1 MTDKLYIIG
10 NGFDL
15 HHGLKTSYADFRDN
29 YAKKSSYLWNL
40 LSDIY
45 GEAIY
50 NDMWWC
56 IFEEVLANIDFPHLM
71 KSKNGEALGFMKTR
85 NLLKGSLPPLFGSW
99 IKKIGWNVEPDDSLG
114 IEVDSMFFS
123 FNYTLLLEKVYG
135 VKDENVWHIH
145 NSVRRP
151 DDIIV
156 GHDSDFRELFVQLN
170 QFRGEH
176 PEEYIRMDIADM
188 IIQEVAKGAKKV
200 KERIA
205 HNEERFY
212 DQYSSIKHF
221 VVMGFSL
228 NNIDMPYIKEIL
240 KVNSNIDDADWT
252 LFCYKDGEYEKMTKT
267 LLSIGLKRENI
278 FPPKKW

>member
-1 MTDKLYIIG
+1 M
-10 NGFDL
+10 
-15 HHGLKTSYADFRDN
+15 
-29 YAKKSSYLWNL
+29 
-40 LSDIY
+40 
-45 GEAIY
+45 
-50 NDMWWC
+50 
-56 IFEEVLANIDFPHLM
+56 
-71 KSKNGEALGFMKTR
+71 
-85 NLLKGSLPPLFGSW
+85 
-99 IKKIGWNVEPDDSLG
+99 
-114 IEVDSMFFS
+114 
-123 FNYTLLLEKVYG
+123 EKVYG

-278 FPPKKW
+278 FPPKK